1 MATEKIGIYRR
12 WLESVPSEDGQPVPR
27 EQWPQKRRHHWEVRW
42 FGLSGKRYS
51 QSFPTR
57 KEAEQFARQM
67 QEKVNHGK
75 SDKPDKILLK
85 DFIEEHKKLM
95 PGQIAPTSLYEQV
108 RATRLFEKFIGGNI
122 PLQTITPKHAEAFI
136 SQRISS
142 GVTTATVNKD
152 ILVLKRV
159 FNLAIYPRGYLDEG
173 RNPFARMKQR
183 KKTIAAIRYVSIQEY
198 RKLINA
204 SNPWWRAIIAIAYGG
219 GLRREEILN
228 LIWQDIDFE
237 KKQIHIQAKSNS
249 SNLLDWEPKDHE
261 NRIIPITDQAIKLLT
276 DLFANSIEGHPYVFV
291 SPARLK
297 ILKTRK
303 KKNPWD
309 QTPDTVN
316 NIMRQFEGILK
327 KAGIAKCTLHD
338 LRRSAI
344 TNWAQHLPI
353 QVVQNLAGHS
363 NITTTRKYYLAVL
376 EEDMTKASKVINA
389 ILQPAKTD

>member
-1 MATEKIGIYRR
+1 
-12 WLESVPSEDGQPVPR
+12 
-27 EQWPQKRRHHWEVRW
+27 
-42 FGLSGKRYS
+42 
-51 QSFPTR
+51 
-57 KEAEQFARQM
+57 
-67 QEKVNHGK
+67 
-75 SDKPDKILLK
+75 
-85 DFIEEHKKLM
+85 
-95 PGQIAPTSLYEQV
+95 
-108 RATRLFEKFIGGNI
+108 
-122 PLQTITPKHAEAFI
+122 
-136 SQRISS
+136 
-142 GVTTATVNKD
+142 
-152 ILVLKRV
+152 
-159 FNLAIYPRGYLDEG
+159 
-173 RNPFARMKQR
+173 MKQR

-198 RKLINA
+198 HKLINA
-204 SNPWWRAIIAIAYGG
+204 SNPWWRALIAIAYGG

-327 KAGIAKCTLHD
+327 KVGIAKCTLHD

-344 TNWAQHLPI
+344 TNWAQHLPV